1 MEENM
6 EEGQTQ
12 KGIVLNCFP
21 FHLPLSPIYITRAGL
36 CVNAY
41 VLRLLMV
48 TATDYFYDIFFFFY
62 SFQNQCLYLF
72 LKAAAQF
79 AVMLIKISGFVN

>member
-48 TATDYFYDIFFFFY
+48 TATDYFYDIFFFFLQL
-62 SFQNQCLYLF
+62 SESVLVFIFKGCSTVCSDADKDQWFC
-72 LKAAAQF
+72 
-79 AVMLIKISGFVN
+79 

>member
-12 KGIVLNCFP
+12 KGMVLNCFP
-21 FHLPLSPIYITRAGL
+21 FHLPLSPIYITRACL

-48 TATDYFYDIFFFFY
+48 TATDYFFLQPLESVISACIFKGCSTVCIDVDKDQWF
-62 SFQNQCLYLF
+62 C
-72 LKAAAQF
+72 
-79 AVMLIKISGFVN
+79 